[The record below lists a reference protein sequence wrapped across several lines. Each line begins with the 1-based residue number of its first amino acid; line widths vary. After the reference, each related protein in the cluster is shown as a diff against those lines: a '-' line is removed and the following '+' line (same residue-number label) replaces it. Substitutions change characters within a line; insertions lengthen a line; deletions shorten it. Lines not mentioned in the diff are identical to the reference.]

1 MGREIRRVPKDWN
14 HPKNRD
20 GHFVPLYDDD
30 YETACQEWWN
40 KALAWQSAEN
50 TDDAKDENP
59 WYWDWDG
66 MPPDKELYRPTFEA
80 AADSYQ
86 IYETVS
92 EGTPVSPVFDSQE
105 VMIEWMTSPIDR
117 HSEWNRGMS
126 DWQSMQGMT
135 PEQARTFCENG
146 SSFSMMVMPGQGI
159 KAGHK
164 L

>member
-1 MGREIRRVPKDWN
+1 MGREIRRVPKDWQ

-30 YETACQEWWN
+30 YDSACREWWT
-40 KALAWQSAEN
+40 KALAWHSDEN
-50 TDDAKDENP
+50 ADEAKEENP
-59 WYWDWDG
+59 WYWDWDS
-66 MPPDKELYRPTFEA
+66 PPPNKEWYRAPFDAEPVA
-80 AADSYQ
+80 YQ

-92 EGTPVSPVFDSQE
+92 EGTPVSPVFASVE
-105 VMIEWMTSPIDR
+105 AMIEWMSSPIDR
-117 HSEWNRGMS
+117 RSEWNKNMA

-135 PEQARTFCENG
+135 PEQASTFCNAG
-146 SSFSMMVMPGQGI
+146 SSFSMMIVPGQGI